1 MFFQYFAWFLYMIQ
15 SKGGQNNSEGSLEIL
30 AFIFSLQLNLA
41 TIFILV
47 FLMFTSLT
55 TSQNWPQKTLPM
67 ATRVFICI

>member
-1 MFFQYFAWFLYMIQ
+1 MIQ

-55 TSQNWPQKTLPM
+55 TSQN
-67 ATRVFICI
+67 